1 LQHRLDDGVP
11 CGQSGSDAMAAVA
24 HDVDVALTYETDRR
38 GLAALLEPLSVPLD
52 RRLADAAAATVTDPN
67 LDKGSPDGRGE
78 AFVLAHAPS
87 LRLDWPLVDDLKLG
101 RLEADVVPDLPDRT
115 TRLDAPRVH
124 QRAPPIDVAAESLDR
139 PSRAVE
145 RDHQLHPQL
154 LAEWEPADQS
164 LELGHERRSGSK
176 FQLCGQQLLQRID
189 AKLLETTDLALCE
202 LLVTDVHQRRAAPE
216 PERLVEQANLLNDT
230 RAAGS
235 VEQSLEAERID
246 AVLGNGKDIAAVG
259 RLEHVAAE
267 CATQT
272 RDHVVERRSCRR
284 RSTVAPQ
291 VVDQL
296 IGGAKLARM
305 QKQGQDERPKQLA
318 SQRAHTISI
327 DYLER
332 AEDAELESDRAR
344 PAPATR

>member
-1 LQHRLDDGVP
+1 
-11 CGQSGSDAMAAVA
+11 MARGERGGDSMSAVSY
-24 HDVDVALTYETDRR
+24 HVHVALAYETDRR
-38 GLAALLEPLSVPLD
+38 SLTALLEPLSVLLD
-52 RRLADAAAATVTDPN
+52 RPLVDAASAALADPN
-67 LDKGSPDGRGE
+67 LDKGSQDGRGE

-87 LRLDWPLVDDLKLG
+87 LRLDWPLVDDLELG
-101 RLEADVVPDLPDRT
+101 RLEADVVPGLPDRT
-115 TRLDAPRVH
+115 TRLDAPGIH
-124 QRAPPIDVAAESLDR
+124 QRAPPIDVAAESLNR

-202 LLVTDVHQRRAAPE
+202 LLVPDVHQRRAAPE
-216 PERLVEQANLLNDT
+216 AERLIEQANLLNGT
-230 RAAGS
+230 RAAGA
-235 VEQSLEAERID
+235 VEQPLEAERID

-259 RLEHVAAE
+259 RLEHVASE

-272 RDHVVERRSCRR
+272 RNHVVERRSCRR

-305 QKQGQDERPKQLA
+305 QEQGQDERPKQLA
-318 SQRAHTISI
+318 SQRAHTINI

-332 AEDAELESDRAR
+332 AEDAELERDRAR